1 MNLLIKVSNYLISEA
16 LCDLLKKGEEGYH
29 IVVTTDRDSNAN
41 LKPDIIL
48 ADIHNINPKL
58 FSQYPGSK
66 IILIDTGLQ
75 QEEIISIV
83 LSYKICGVLAPDT
96 DIHLFKKSLKVVS
109 EGEIWMDNST
119 IKAFLHNTELITKT
133 GKIKGI
139 TEKENE
145 VIKCISKGYRNK
157 EIASKLCISE
167 HTVKA
172 HLNRIFRKFNV
183 SRRAQLMTLTKDNNA
198 FL

>member
-16 LCDLLKKGEEGYH
+16 LCDLLKKGEEGFH
-29 IVVTTDRDSNAN
+29 IVVNANGDNNPN

-48 ADIHNINPKL
+48 TDIHNINSNL
-58 FSQYPGSK
+58 FSKYPESK
-66 IILIDTGLQ
+66 IILIDTGLK
-75 QEEIISIV
+75 QEEIIFI
-83 LSYKICGVLAPDT
+83 LLTYKIYGVLAPDT

-109 EGEIWMDNST
+109 KGEVWMDNST

-139 TEKENE
+139 TKKENE
-145 VIKCISKGYRNK
+145 VIKYASMGYKNK
-157 EIASKLCISE
+157 EIASKLFMSE

-172 HLNRIFRKFNV
+172 HMNRIFRKFNV
-183 SRRAQLMTLTKDNNA
+183 SSRTQLIALTKDNNT

>member
-1 MNLLIKVSNYLISEA
+1 MNVLIKVSNYLISEA
-16 LCDLLKKGEEGYH
+16 LCDLLKKGEKGYH
-29 IVVTTDRDSNAN
+29 IVVTTNWDGNAN
-41 LKPDIIL
+41 LKPDVIL

-58 FSQYPGSK
+58 FSQYPESK
-66 IILIDTGLQ
+66 IILIDTGLK
-75 QEEIISIV
+75 EDEIIFIL
-83 LSYKICGVLAPDT
+83 LSYKISGVLAPNT
-96 DIHLFKKSLKVVS
+96 DIHLLKKSLKVVS
-109 EGEIWMDNST
+109 EGEVWMDNSI

-133 GKIKGI
+133 GRIKGI

-157 EIASKLCISE
+157 EIASRLSISE

-183 SRRAQLMTLTKDNNA
+183 SRRTQLMALTKDNNA